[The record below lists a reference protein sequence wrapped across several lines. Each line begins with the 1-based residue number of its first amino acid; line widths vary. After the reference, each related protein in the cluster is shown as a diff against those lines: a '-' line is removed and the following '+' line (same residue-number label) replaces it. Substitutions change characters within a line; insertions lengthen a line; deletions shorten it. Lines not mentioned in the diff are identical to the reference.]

1 MFGHSISDAA
11 GIEVEPQVIGFLVA
25 LVEALRPRYVI
36 ETGCYH
42 GTTSA
47 AIGQALLVG
56 SLDTMDIDERSVGL
70 AREACAGLPVTVHWG
85 DSLTFVPTQPIDFAF
100 LDSDPYI
107 RLRELEHFAPYL
119 APDAVVAIHDS
130 RDLPQPKEGWR
141 WVNLPTPR
149 GLLLVQAD

>member
-11 GIEVEPQVIGFLVA
+11 GIEVEPQVVGFLVA

-47 AIGQALLVG
+47 AIGEALIVG
-56 SLDTMDIDERSVGL
+56 SLDTMDIDSYSVEL
-70 AREACAGLPVTVHWG
+70 ATAFTQGLPVTVHHCA
-85 DSLTFVPTQPIDFAF
+85 SLDFTPSQPIDLAF
-100 LDSDPYI
+100 LDSDPDI
-107 RLRELEHFAPYL
+107 RLHELEHFAPYL
-119 APDAVVAIHDS
+119 APDAIVAIHDS

-149 GLLLVQAD
+149 GLLLVQAG